1 MIKCKRIDVF
11 SVSLCSTV
19 SVLSQYRSEL
29 CELSQ
34 LAWNGLEGSKI
45 LFMEDDISQDVLE
58 FSLRTGL
65 LSQVRHCCTV
75 CVNVLYISV
84 AVQETETRGR
94 C

>member
-1 MIKCKRIDVF
+1 MS

-19 SVLSQYRSEL
+19 NALSQYRSEL

-34 LAWNGLEGSKI
+34 LAWNGLESSKI
-45 LFMEDDISQDVLE
+45 LFMEEDISQDVLE

-65 LSQVRHCCTV
+65 FSQVRHGLTV
-75 CVNVLYISV
+75 CVNVLCISV
-84 AVQETETRGR
+84 GVQETETRGR